1 MVNDSLVASGVLK
14 NITVSPVKEGILI
27 KDLPVFVFLADNFS
41 RSVSMDF
48 YATRRISTIIAAAF
62 SRYTRKIEQGFE
74 LVDDELIPKTGYL
87 IKPSILAWNKKTE
100 SSDSDFTHIMVRV
113 DIIDAQTGDQMDSLI
128 INRGIKFQ
136 VEGLNHP
143 CELFIEPFED
153 SLQKLYK

>member
-1 MVNDSLVASGVLK
+1 MENDCPVASGVLQ
-14 NITVSPVKEGILI
+14 NNTASPVKEGILI
-27 KDLPVFVFLADNFS
+27 RELPVFVFLADNFS

-74 LVDDELIPKTGYL
+74 LVEDELIPKTGYL
-87 IKPSILAWNKKTE
+87 IKPSILAWNKKTGT
-100 SSDSDFTHIMVRV
+100 SDGDSTHIMVRV
-113 DIIDAQTGDQMDSLI
+113 DIIDAQTGNQMDSFI

-136 VEGLNHP
+136 MDGLNHP
-143 CELFIEPFED
+143 CELFIKPFED